1 MTLKRRTLLGSAAGL
16 AALPISRARAQA
28 APIKIT
34 TIRTPSYEFYTQ
46 KATTLLPG
54 VKVEPTIMQIDKMLE
69 LFAIQQSSK
78 SDGFDVVWTSD
89 AVYAGYAKKGWL
101 EPLDDLWNKYKDEFN
116 LGDFPANVVDG
127 FRFEGKLYAIP
138 TLTNTEL
145 LFYRTDLL
153 AEKNIAVPKT
163 YADYRAAA
171 QALHTPRRSGI
182 ALKFKPV
189 DAAMNSL
196 HYFLNVHG
204 DGWFDAKYRPT
215 FNTPKAVAAIEA
227 IRDIGK
233 FAAPGFTAQAND
245 ENTVLMQQDL
255 AAMQVMWVS
264 RAAQMNNPERSKVVG
279 KVGFATAPSGGQR
292 IGYDGFAIAKNS
304 KADRDTMF
312 RLMAATTSAAVMREG
327 SAVIVPA
334 RNSLLTDPELVAK
347 YSFFPTVQEGL
358 RTGKVLPNLP
368 EFSETAEITTRYM
381 NQAIVGQLPVKQA
394 LDTAANE
401 VVDFLKKRGYDI

>member
-1 MTLKRRTLLGSAAGL
+1 MRITRRHLVAAAGL
-16 AALPISRARAQA
+16 AAMPVAGARAQA
-28 APIKIT
+28 KPINIT

-46 KATTLLPG
+46 KATTILPG
-54 VKVEPTIMQIDKMLE
+54 VRVEPTIMQVDKMLE

-89 AVYAGYAKKGWL
+89 AVYAGHAKKGWL
-101 EPLDDLWNKYKDEFN
+101 EPLDDLWEKYKDEYNFA
-116 LGDFPANVVDG
+116 DFPKSVVDG
-127 FRFEGKLYAIP
+127 FRYEGKLYAIP

-153 AEKNIAVPKT
+153 AEKGLEVPKT
-163 YADYRAAA
+163 WADYRAAA
-171 QALHTPRRSGI
+171 MALHTPRRSGI
-182 ALKFKPV
+182 AMKLKPV
-189 DAAMNSL
+189 DAAMNTL
-196 HYFLNVHG
+196 HYFLNQHG
-204 DGWFDAKYRPT
+204 DGWFDAKWRPT
-215 FNTPKAVAAIEA
+215 FNSAKGVAAIEA
-227 IRDIGK
+227 LRDIGK

-279 KVGFATAPSGGQR
+279 KIGFAIAPGGGQR

-312 RLMAATTSAAVMREG
+312 RLMAATTSASVVREG

-334 RNSLLTDPELVAK
+334 RNSLLSDPELVSR
-347 YSFFPTVQEGL
+347 YNFFPVVQEGL

-381 NQAIVGQLPVKQA
+381 NQAIVGQVPTKQA
-394 LDTAANE
+394 LDTAAAE
-401 VVDFLKKRGYDI
+401 VTEFLKKRGYDL

>member
-1 MTLKRRTLLGSAAGL
+1 MRITRRHLVAAAGL
-16 AALPISRARAQA
+16 AAMPVARARAQSK
-28 APIKIT
+28 PINIT

-46 KATTLLPG
+46 KATTILPG
-54 VKVEPTIMQIDKMLE
+54 VKVEPTIMQVDKMLE

-101 EPLDDLWNKYKDEFN
+101 EPLDDLWEKYKDEYNFA
-116 LGDFPANVVDG
+116 DFPKSVVDG
-127 FRFEGKLYAIP
+127 FRYEGKLYAIP

-153 AEKNIAVPKT
+153 AEKGLAVPKT
-163 YADYRAAA
+163 WADYRAAA
-171 QALHTPRRSGI
+171 MALHTPRRSGI
-182 ALKFKPV
+182 AMKLKPV
-189 DAAMNSL
+189 DAAMNTL
-196 HYFLNVHG
+196 HYFLNQHG
-204 DGWFDAKYRPT
+204 DGWFDAKWRPT
-215 FNTPKAVAAIEA
+215 FNSAKGVAAIEVL
-227 IRDIGK
+227 RDIGK

-279 KVGFATAPSGGQR
+279 KIGFAIAPGGGQR

-312 RLMAATTSAAVMREG
+312 RLMAATTSASVVREG

-334 RNSLLTDPELVAK
+334 RNSLLSDPELVSK
-347 YSFFPTVQEGL
+347 YNFFPVVQEGL

-381 NQAIVGQLPVKQA
+381 NQAIVGQVPTKQA
-394 LDTAANE
+394 LDTAAAE
-401 VVDFLKKRGYDI
+401 VTEFLKKRGYDL

>member
-1 MTLKRRTLLGSAAGL
+1 MRITRRHLVAAAGL
-16 AALPISRARAQA
+16 AAMPVAGARAQA
-28 APIKIT
+28 KPINIT

-46 KATTLLPG
+46 KATTILPG
-54 VKVEPTIMQIDKMLE
+54 VKVEPTIMQVDKLLE

-89 AVYAGYAKKGWL
+89 AVYAGHAKKGWL
-101 EPLDDLWNKYKDEFN
+101 EPLDDLWEKYKDEYNFA
-116 LGDFPANVVDG
+116 DFPKSVVDG
-127 FRFEGKLYAIP
+127 FRYEGKLYAIP

-153 AEKNIAVPKT
+153 AEKGLAVPKT
-163 YADYRAAA
+163 WADYRAAA
-171 QALHTPRRSGI
+171 MALHTPRRSGI
-182 ALKFKPV
+182 AMKLKPV
-189 DAAMNSL
+189 DAAMNTL
-196 HYFLNVHG
+196 HYFLNQHG
-204 DGWFDAKYRPT
+204 DGWFDAKWRPT
-215 FNTPKAVAAIEA
+215 FNSAKGVAAIEA
-227 IRDIGK
+227 LRDIGK

-279 KVGFATAPSGGQR
+279 KIGFAIAPGGGQR

-312 RLMAATTSAAVMREG
+312 RLMAATTSASVVREG

-334 RNSLLTDPELVAK
+334 RNSLLSDPELVSR
-347 YSFFPTVQEGL
+347 YNFFPVVQEGL

-381 NQAIVGQLPVKQA
+381 NQAIVGQVPTKQA
-394 LDTAANE
+394 LDTAAAE
-401 VVDFLKKRGYDI
+401 VTEFLKKRGYDL